1 MESLILMCKLEEWEI
16 CSVKLNVY
24 QQLQLSF
31 LPRPFLIAAKVAF
44 LLLLAVVAL
53 SLIFVKKKIS
63 TVKER
68 ASQVAQLVKSLP
80 ATQETLV
87 RFLGWEIPLEKG

>member
-1 MESLILMCKLEEWEI
+1 M
-16 CSVKLNVY
+16 KLNVY
-24 QQLQLSF
+24 QKLQLSF
-31 LPRPFLIAAKVAF
+31 LPYPFLITAKVAF

-68 ASQVAQLVKSLP
+68 ASQVAQLVKNLP
-80 ATQETLV
+80 AMQETLV
-87 RFLGWEIPLEKG
+87 GFLGREIPLEKG